1 MSIQECT
8 QMMEQ
13 LIREEGQRLGIG
25 SPDFIRRHNEIMEA
39 ADRQLLLDLAMEQ
52 REEA

>member
-8 QMMEQ
+8 QIMEQ

-25 SPDFIRRHNEIMEA
+25 SPEFIQRHNEMMEA
-39 ADRQLLLDLAMEQ
+39 ADRQLLQDLMMEQ
-52 REEA
+52 REET